1 MNYLLAEKKKKN
13 WLCNSGFFPVV
24 VVIAK
29 LPFEKK
35 KTIENWMKTSVVC
48 QTRIKTTKKNKR
60 KIVNVMIINDVY
72 VFSTYSIFGKYLL
85 PKNEKLNM
93 LNQLW
98 KKKKLYLKIIW
109 IKRFSFFFQCFPMF
123 FIGIDPAG
131 QIDFH
136 SQEIMMIEK
145 ENLKQFSFHHYCCDS

>member
-1 MNYLLAEKKKKN
+1 
-13 WLCNSGFFPVV
+13 
-24 VVIAK
+24 
-29 LPFEKK
+29 
-35 KTIENWMKTSVVC
+35 MKTSVVC

-98 KKKKLYLKIIW
+98 KKKETLLENHLNQT
-109 IKRFSFFFQCFPMF
+109 FFFLFSMF
-123 FIGIDPAG
+123 SNV
-131 QIDFH
+131 FH
-136 SQEIMMIEK
+136 W
-145 ENLKQFSFHHYCCDS
+145 H